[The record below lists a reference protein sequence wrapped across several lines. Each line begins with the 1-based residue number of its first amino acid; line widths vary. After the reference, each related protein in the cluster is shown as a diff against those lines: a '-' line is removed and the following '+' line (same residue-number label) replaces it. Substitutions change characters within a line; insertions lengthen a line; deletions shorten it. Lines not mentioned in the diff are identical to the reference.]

1 MISNIDKNKVILIVV
16 ANLLITFANVFFIL
30 PHQIF
35 TGGLTGVS
43 MLLNSWINIGIPNW
57 LNIVTIIVIVLS
69 YFFLSRKVAIQT
81 TLSGVI
87 FMLLFSYF
95 SKYEVALVN
104 SKLISTI
111 LAGLLF
117 GIGMTICLKVE
128 SSSVSV
134 DTVALILSEIFTLVS
149 FKILLSIVSFILV
162 FLGFLIFGSISVVY
176 GIIYTLIYNKLYSI
190 LSKEGDVNVQKFSK
204 TSSRA

>member
-1 MISNIDKNKVILIVV
+1 MISNIDKNKVILIVF

-104 SKLISTI
+104 SK
-111 LAGLLF
+111 
-117 GIGMTICLKVE
+117 
-128 SSSVSV
+128 
-134 DTVALILSEIFTLVS
+134 
-149 FKILLSIVSFILV
+149 
-162 FLGFLIFGSISVVY
+162 
-176 GIIYTLIYNKLYSI
+176 
-190 LSKEGDVNVQKFSK
+190 
-204 TSSRA
+204 